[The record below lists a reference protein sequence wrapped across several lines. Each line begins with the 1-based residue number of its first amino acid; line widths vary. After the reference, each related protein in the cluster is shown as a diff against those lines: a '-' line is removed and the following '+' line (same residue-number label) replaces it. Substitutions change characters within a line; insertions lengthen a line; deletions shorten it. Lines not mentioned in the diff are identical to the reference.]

1 MSHTSS
7 PGDEPIVRVR
17 SSGASRSLGLSE
29 LWRYREL
36 VHFIVWR
43 DVKVRYKQTVLGVA
57 WAVLQPLASML
68 IFALIFG
75 RLAGMPSDG
84 VPYPIF
90 ALAALVPWTLFAQGM
105 TQASGSVVASE
116 DLIRKVYFPRLVIPV
131 AAVGSSVVD
140 FTIGF
145 VVLIGL
151 MWFYG
156 IVPGLPALWIPA
168 LVLLAVV
175 TAVAVGLWLAAL
187 TTRYR
192 DVRHVLPFLTQL
204 WFFATPVAYPSS
216 LVPATW
222 RPLYG
227 LNPMVGVIDGFRWA
241 LLGADTRPGP
251 TVAVAV
257 IAVLILLL
265 GGAAYFRRA
274 ERILADVI

>member
-1 MSHTSS
+1 MSHISS

-17 SSGASRSLGLSE
+17 SAGASRSLGLQE

-116 DLIRKVYFPRLVIPV
+116 DLIRKVYFPRLVIPI

-145 VVLIGL
+145 AVLIGL
-151 MWFYG
+151 MCFYG
-156 IVPGLPALWIPA
+156 IVPGFPVLWIPA

-241 LLGADTRPGP
+241 LLGADTRPGA